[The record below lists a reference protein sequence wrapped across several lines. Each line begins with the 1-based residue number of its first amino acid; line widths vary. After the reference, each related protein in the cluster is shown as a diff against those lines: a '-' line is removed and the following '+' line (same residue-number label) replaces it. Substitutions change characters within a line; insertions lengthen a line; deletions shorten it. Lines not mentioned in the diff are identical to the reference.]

1 LCDRLNVREVAL
13 MSDQRKKRYI
23 KYTPGQLAAV
33 PSPAQ
38 QDKEGDGVVRSSA
51 VGTGIGAVAGTVI
64 GIGPAAGA
72 LAGGTA
78 GVVKGASDESK
89 K

>member
-1 LCDRLNVREVAL
+1 

-23 KYTPGQLAAV
+23 KYTPQQLAAV

-38 QDKEGDGVVRSSA
+38 QDKVGNDVTRSAGVGA
-51 VGTGIGAVAGTVI
+51 GIGAIAGTVI

-72 LAGGTA
+72 VAGGTA
-78 GVVKGASDESK
+78 GVVKGAGDESK